1 MTKGA
6 KISTGCLT
14 RSGGA
19 LPSVLGWGL
28 GMLADGLEPAYL
40 VGSGCA
46 LLAARVS
53 WVSRVSRAAIRCMDK
68 GCRG

>member
-1 MTKGA
+1 
-6 KISTGCLT
+6 
-14 RSGGA
+14 
-19 LPSVLGWGL
+19 
-28 GMLADGLEPAYL
+28 MLADGLEPAYL